1 MGSPESSFG
10 RVAVVAS
17 DTAVLELIRSAL
29 RTEPVTVDLF
39 RSAREF
45 YTQCR
50 LVRYT
55 LVLSDWT
62 LADSMGLDFLREG
75 RRLAQGARFVLMA
88 SDVPLSAIV
97 EAVKDGAD
105 DVLQKPFRL
114 EQLTSIVRRSL
125 PALGDPGP
133 APAEA
138 PAGASAAV
146 GTSPLWRELLDRAR
160 RVAELSSTVLIR
172 GETGSGKEVLARYIA
187 SCSRRAGKTFLPV
200 NCSAM
205 PETLVESELFGH
217 EKGAFSGADNA
228 HAGLFEEADGG
239 TIFLDEIGTMP
250 IQAQAKILRVLEER
264 QVRRVGGSR
273 VIPIDIRVLAA
284 TNLDIEAAI
293 ARREFREDLYYRLAV
308 VTLWIPPLRKRVADI
323 EPLASYFLRQL
334 APPGA
339 APSQLSPAALSFLQ
353 SYPFPGN
360 ARELRHA
367 LEQAVIFSNR
377 SELHPEDFSAL
388 AARLKMLPGRRDL
401 SESTV
406 DEQVTPERLLAALRS
421 CGGNRVEAARS
432 LKISRSTLYRLL
444 KRISIGETDDQETAL
459 SSTS

>member
-1 MGSPESSFG
+1 M
-10 RVAVVAS
+10 AVVAS
-17 DTAVLELIRSAL
+17 DAAVLELIRSAL
-29 RTEPVTVDLF
+29 RSEPVTVELF
-39 RSAREF
+39 RTARDF
-45 YTQCR
+45 YARCVLLR
-50 LVRYT
+50 LT
-55 LVLSDWT
+55 LVLADWNLSDAT
-62 LADSMGLDFLREG
+62 GPDFLKEG
-75 RRLAQGARFVLMA
+75 RRLVPGARFVLMA

-114 EQLTSIVRRSL
+114 EQLTAIVRRSL
-125 PALGDPGP
+125 PCGADSTP
-133 APAEA
+133 APDTA
-138 PAGASAAV
+138 PAGATPAV
-146 GTSPLWRELLDRAR
+146 GTSPVWRDLLDRAR

-187 SCSRRAGKTFLPV
+187 SCSRRASKTFLPV

-217 EKGAFSGADNA
+217 EKGAFSGAETA

-273 VIPIDIRVLAA
+273 NIPVDIRVLAA

-308 VTLWIPPLRKRVADI
+308 VTLFIPPLRKRAGDVEVLARHFLEKLAGPGE
-323 EPLASYFLRQL
+323 EPRR
-334 APPGA
+334 
-339 APSQLSPAALSFLQ
+339 LSPAALAFLQ
-353 SYPFPGN
+353 GYPFPGN

-367 LEQAVIFSNR
+367 LEQAAIFSTR
-377 SELHPEDFSAL
+377 PELYPEDFSSL
-388 AARLKMLPGRRDL
+388 AARLEMLPGRRDL
-401 SESTV
+401 SESLT
-406 DEQVTPERLLAALRS
+406 EEEVTPERLLAALRA

-432 LKISRSTLYRLL
+432 LRISRSTLYRLL
-444 KRISIGETDDQETAL
+444 KRISGGESGDPDAGL
-459 SSTS
+459 AGSR

>member
-1 MGSPESSFG
+1 
-10 RVAVVAS
+10 VAVVAS
-17 DTAVLELIRSAL
+17 DAAVLELIRSAL
-29 RTEPVTVDLF
+29 ATEPVTVDLF
-39 RSAREF
+39 QSARDF
-45 YTQCR
+45 YTRCGLLR
-50 LVRYT
+50 FA
-55 LVLSDWT
+55 LVLADWNLSDAT
-62 LADSMGLDFLREG
+62 AIDFLREG
-75 RRLAQGARFVLMA
+75 KRLVPGARFVLMV

-114 EQLTSIVRRSL
+114 EQLTAIVRRAL
-125 PALGDPGP
+125 PAAGEPGP
-133 APAEA
+133 APESA
-138 PAGASAAV
+138 PAGAGAAV
-146 GTSPLWRELLDRAR
+146 GSSPIWRELLDRAR

-187 SCSRRAGKTFLPV
+187 SCSRRSTKTFLPV

-217 EKGAFSGADNA
+217 EKGAFSGADSPR
-228 HAGLFEEADGG
+228 AGLFEEADGG

-250 IQAQAKILRVLEER
+250 ILAQAKILRVLEER
-264 QVRRVGGSR
+264 QVRRVGSSR
-273 VIPIDIRVLAA
+273 NTPVDIRVLAA

-308 VTLWIPPLRKRVADI
+308 VTLWIPPLRKRVGDI
-323 EPLASYFLRQL
+323 EVLSSHFLRLL
-334 APPGA
+334 APHGE
-339 APSQLSPAALSFLQ
+339 APKRLSPAALSFLE

-367 LEQAVIFSNR
+367 LEQAAIFSSR
-377 SELHPEDFSAL
+377 PELLPEDFSSL
-388 AARLKMLPGRRDL
+388 AARLEMLPGRRDL
-401 SESTV
+401 SESLA
-406 DEQVTPERLLAALRS
+406 EEEVTPERLLTALRA

-444 KRISIGETDDQETAL
+444 KRISGGESDETESGFSPAA
-459 SSTS
+459 

>member
-1 MGSPESSFG
+1 MGSPESSFA

-17 DTAVLELIRSAL
+17 DAAVRELIRSAL
-29 RTEPVTVDLF
+29 RTEPVTVDLIQ
-39 RSAREF
+39 SAREF
-45 YTQCR
+45 YAGCG
-50 LVRYT
+50 LSRYA
-55 LVLSDWT
+55 LVLADWALSDSS
-62 LADSMGLDFLREG
+62 ALDFLREG
-75 RRLAQGARFVLMA
+75 RRLAPGARFVLMA

-125 PALGDPGP
+125 PSAGEPESAPSSAPPG
-133 APAEA
+133 AA
-138 PAGASAAV
+138 AAV
-146 GTSPLWRELLDRAR
+146 GSSPAWRDLLDRAR

-187 SCSRRAGKTFLPV
+187 SCSRRAGKTFLAV

-217 EKGAFSGADNA
+217 EKGAFSGADTA

-273 VIPIDIRVLAA
+273 NTPVDIRVLAA

-308 VTLWIPPLRKRVADI
+308 VTLWIPPLRKRVSDI
-323 EPLASYFLRQL
+323 EVLADYFLGQL
-334 APPGA
+334 TPPGE
-339 APSQLSPAALSFLQ
+339 APRSLSPAALAFLQ

-367 LEQAVIFSNR
+367 LEQAVIFS
-377 SELHPEDFSAL
+377 SGVELRPEDFSSL
-388 AARLKMLPGRRDL
+388 AARLEMLPGRRDP
-401 SESTV
+401 SESPA

-432 LKISRSTLYRLL
+432 LRISRSTLYRLL
-444 KRISIGETDDQETAL
+444 KRISNGEEDDQETTL
-459 SSTS
+459 TSTP